1 MIHSKSDIRNSTSP
15 IVPFLEQQGVLIL
28 DGGLAT
34 ELETRGHD
42 LRDPLWSAKLLLNV
56 PEAIQQVHFDYLQA
70 GADCII
76 SASYQ
81 ATIAGFM
88 QRGINEA
95 QAVDLLELSVEL
107 AVAARDDFWGR
118 AENQHARLR
127 PIVAA
132 SIGPYGAYLAD
143 GSEYSGKYGLT
154 EEALITFH
162 RRRWHILASTEADL
176 LACET
181 IPSHVE
187 AQALAR
193 LLIETPKRHAWF
205 SFSCR
210 DEKHISDG
218 TPLADVVT
226 PLANMTQVAALGI
239 NCTPPEYLLGLIAEI
254 RRVTDKPIVVYP
266 NSGETYDTVTEQWQK
281 ETRPNNFVISAHQ
294 WHQDGAALIGGCC
307 RVHPKQI
314 RSLSQRL
321 KHYPA
326 SSGQSNGQ
334 T

>member
-1 MIHSKSDIRNSTSP
+1 MTHSKSDIQHSTSP
-15 IVPFLEQQGVLIL
+15 IVLFLEQQGVLIV

-34 ELETRGHD
+34 ELEARGHD
-42 LRDPLWSAKLLLNV
+42 LRDSLWSAKLLLNV

-88 QRGINEA
+88 QRGLSQV
-95 QAVDLLELSVEL
+95 QAIDLLQLSVQL
-107 AVAARDDFWGR
+107 AVTARDDFWCK
-118 AENQHARLR
+118 AKNQQNQQARLR

-143 GSEYSGKYGLT
+143 GSEYRGDYGLT
-154 EEALITFH
+154 EEALMAFH
-162 RRRWHILASTEADL
+162 RQRWHILASTEADL

-193 LLIETPKRHAWF
+193 LLTETPQRYAWF

-210 DEKHISDG
+210 DGKHISDG
-218 TPLADVVT
+218 TPLADVVA
-226 PLANMTQVAALGI
+226 PLADMTQVAALGI
-239 NCTPPEYLLGLIAEI
+239 NCTPPEYLPSLIAEI
-254 RRVTDKPIVVYP
+254 RRITDKPIVAYP
-266 NSGETYDTVTEQWQK
+266 NSGETYDTVTEQW
-281 ETRPNNFVISAHQ
+281 EEDTRPNNFETFAHQ
-294 WHQDGAALIGGCC
+294 WYQDGVTLIGGCC
-307 RVHPKQI
+307 RVAPKHI
-314 RSLSQRL
+314 RTLSKRL
-321 KHYPA
+321 KKH
-326 SSGQSNGQ
+326 S
-334 T
+334 

>member
-1 MIHSKSDIRNSTSP
+1 MTLSKSDVQNSTSP
-15 IVPFLEQQGVLIL
+15 IVPFLEQKGVLIL

-88 QRGINEA
+88 QRGVSQAE
-95 QAVDLLELSVEL
+95 AVDLLHLSVQL
-107 AVAARDDFWGR
+107 AVAARDDFWRR

-143 GSEYSGKYGLT
+143 GSEYTGAYGLT
-154 EEALITFH
+154 EEALMAFH
-162 RRRWHILASTEADL
+162 RQRWHLFASTEADL

-187 AQALAR
+187 ARALAR
-193 LLIETPKRHAWF
+193 LLIETPQRHAWF

-210 DEKHISDG
+210 DGKHISDG
-218 TPLADVVT
+218 TPLADVVA
-226 PLANMTQVAALGI
+226 PLVEMTQVAALGI
-239 NCTPPEYLLGLIAEI
+239 NCTPPQYLRDLIAEI
-254 RRVTDKPIVVYP
+254 RRITDKPIVVYP
-266 NSGETYDTVTEQWQK
+266 NSGETYDAVTKQWQR
-281 ETRPNNFVISAHQ
+281 ETMPKDFAIAAHE
-294 WHQDGAALIGGCC
+294 WHQAGAALIGGCC
-307 RVHPKQI
+307 RIHPKHI
-314 RSLSQRL
+314 HSLRKRL
-321 KHYPA
+321 
-326 SSGQSNGQ
+326 N
-334 T
+334 TLL

>member
-1 MIHSKSDIRNSTSP
+1 MSHSKSDVRNSTSP

-42 LRDPLWSAKLLLNV
+42 LRDPLWSAKLLLSV
-56 PEAIQQVHFDYLQA
+56 PEAIQEVHFDYLQA
-70 GADCII
+70 GADCVI

-81 ATIAGFM
+81 ATIAAFM
-88 QRGINEA
+88 QRGMSEA
-95 QAVDLLELSVEL
+95 QAIDLLQLSVQL
-107 AVAARDDFWGR
+107 AVAARDDFWRR

-143 GSEYSGKYGLT
+143 GSEYSGTYGLT
-154 EEALITFH
+154 EEALIAFH
-162 RRRWHILASTEADL
+162 RRRWHILATTEADL

-193 LLIETPKRHAWF
+193 LLIETPQRYAWF

-210 DEKHISDG
+210 DEKHINDG
-218 TPLADVVT
+218 TPIADVVA
-226 PLANMTQVAALGI
+226 PLAEMTQVAAFGV
-239 NCTPPEYLLGLIAEI
+239 NCTPPHYLLGLIAEI

-266 NSGETYDTVTEQWQK
+266 NSGETYNAMTKQWEKQAMPK
-281 ETRPNNFVISAHQ
+281 DFAMAAHH
-294 WHQDGAALIGGCC
+294 WHQSGAALIGGCC
-307 RVHPKQI
+307 RIDPKDI
-314 RSLSQRL
+314 RSLSKRL
-321 KHYPA
+321 KLSA
-326 SSGQSNGQ
+326 
-334 T
+334 